1 MSPSESYSAFTS
13 NMIGGRPCPKCQ
25 SPMIIAHS
33 VPAKLGFDLR
43 TFECVRCGN
52 LEKETVDRLTLA
64 KREPDREATPHPAQP
79 PSEQDYG
86 GGDFVSLNEEPST
99 DDDRPL

>member
-1 MSPSESYSAFTS
+1 
-13 NMIGGRPCPKCQ
+13 
-25 SPMIIAHS
+25 MIIAHS

-52 LEKETVDRLTLA
+52 LERETVDRLRIA
-64 KREPDREATPHPAQP
+64 EREPDKKVAADSNQP

>member
-1 MSPSESYSAFTS
+1 
-13 NMIGGRPCPKCQ
+13 
-25 SPMIIAHS
+25 MIIAHS
-33 VPAKLGFDLR
+33 VPARLGFDLR

-52 LEKETVDRLTLA
+52 LEKETVDRLKTA
-64 KREPDREATPHPAQP
+64 ERKPDKEVAPDGNQLP
-79 PSEQDYG
+79 PEQDYG